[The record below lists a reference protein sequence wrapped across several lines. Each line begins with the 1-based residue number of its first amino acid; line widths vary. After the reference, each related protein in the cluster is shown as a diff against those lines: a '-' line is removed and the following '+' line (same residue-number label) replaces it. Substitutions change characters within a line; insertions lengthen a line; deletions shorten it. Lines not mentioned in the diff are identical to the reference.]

1 MFLAVTLLIII
12 YLRSIWDTILLCS
25 NITWLFKNNNQKLAD
40 FTDVPFINIVI
51 PVLREQNIIL
61 ETVRHF
67 EQIKYPK
74 NKYKIYIIT
83 TEKESIEK
91 SNLDKISS
99 LIKDVSLNQ
108 SLNYIKSKYLGLLS
122 LELLEK
128 MFNDYANK
136 AIANLHDYI
145 LEIYNHYPITK
156 EILEKDIK
164 HHPNTEI
171 INYPNNNETA
181 TIQLNYGLEQIYQK
195 SSKDSW
201 VCVYNADSRPNLDT
215 FQAVAQTKTKY
226 EVNYKKSAN
235 IIQQSS
241 LFTLNLSKIR
251 NNLPGFLL
259 QAGGLYQTRFTL
271 IRELFLFRSQSF
283 FSNVKSNKFFDF
295 FFKTQSSYCVGHGMF
310 INFDYFKSRNFYP
323 VETLNEDVPFGYYT
337 CVMNEPIIPL
347 QLLENSDTPIT
358 ISSLI
363 NQKTVWFNPFLELIT
378 CWKQATK
385 QKKYIS
391 LALLNIFTM
400 RFAILGIVWLL
411 QSGVLIYPII
421 YFVITKSLIGIIFWI
436 IALGIYWN
444 LSILIIIQYLPRLKN

>member
-156 EILEKDIK
+156 EI
-164 HHPNTEI
+164 
-171 INYPNNNETA
+171 IN
-181 TIQLNYGLEQIYQK
+181 
-195 SSKDSW
+195 
-201 VCVYNADSRPNLDT
+201 
-215 FQAVAQTKTKY
+215 
-226 EVNYKKSAN
+226 
-235 IIQQSS
+235 
-241 LFTLNLSKIR
+241 
-251 NNLPGFLL
+251 
-259 QAGGLYQTRFTL
+259 
-271 IRELFLFRSQSF
+271 
-283 FSNVKSNKFFDF
+283 
-295 FFKTQSSYCVGHGMF
+295 
-310 INFDYFKSRNFYP
+310 
-323 VETLNEDVPFGYYT
+323 
-337 CVMNEPIIPL
+337 
-347 QLLENSDTPIT
+347 
-358 ISSLI
+358 
-363 NQKTVWFNPFLELIT
+363 
-378 CWKQATK
+378 
-385 QKKYIS
+385 
-391 LALLNIFTM
+391 LNI
-400 RFAILGIVWLL
+400 
-411 QSGVLIYPII
+411 
-421 YFVITKSLIGIIFWI
+421 YF
-436 IALGIYWN
+436 
-444 LSILIIIQYLPRLKN
+444 